1 MNLPGDPYD
10 LNQFFIKST
19 DERGHGNKIQ
29 ARIPPDL
36 ARIVEII
43 VASKRF
49 PYQTSSDLLRDSIW
63 RLAGLLAPKVDSY
76 ELTTIMAQLSASEEL
91 LKPVEAGEKLMK
103 VLDNLGLRLMAL
115 DSNDERKKLV
125 GKIKEELERVR
136 EPYWKERAL
145 RTLKERYG
153 EYFVR
158 ES

>member
-1 MNLPGDPYD
+1 MNLPSDPYVLD
-10 LNQFFIKST
+10 QFFIKPT
-19 DERGHGNKIQ
+19 DERGHGDKVQ

-49 PYQTSSDLLRDSIW
+49 PYQTVSDLFRDSIW
-63 RLAGLLAPKVDSY
+63 RLAGLLAPKVDSF
-76 ELTTIMAQLSASEEL
+76 ELTTIIAQLRASEEL
-91 LKPVEAGEKLMK
+91 LKPVEAGEKLLK

-115 DSNDERKKLV
+115 DSNDERKRLV
-125 GKIKEELERVR
+125 KTIEKEFGRVR

-153 EYFVR
+153 EYLT
-158 ES
+158 